1 MSLTEQ
7 EEIWIEQQYEELMEI
22 SKRVRSD
29 ADKELIRKAFDLAN
43 EAHSNMRRKSGEP
56 YFSHPIAVAKIV
68 AQEVGLGAKSIA
80 SALLHDVV
88 EDTDYTIEDIERL
101 FGSTIAGIIAG
112 LTKISNVLDKDASL
126 QVENFRR
133 MLMSMSQDLRVIL
146 IKLADRLHNMRTL
159 DSMPEYKQVK
169 IASETIYLYAPLA
182 HRLGLYSIKTELE
195 DLALKY
201 EHPLIYRE
209 LSRKF
214 KETEEERVK
223 YIDEIIVPIQEV
235 LDKNGI
241 KCTIKGRLK
250 SIFSIWNKMQTKNV
264 PFEEI
269 YDLFAIRI
277 VFDHPDDYPDSNARA
292 QCYHIMSLITDI
304 YPHHEQRIRDWVK
317 NPKPNGYEALH
328 ITVMGPRG
336 KWVEIQIRSQKMDDI
351 AEKGLA
357 SHWKYK
363 QDDNRGSNNLD
374 ILIENLKTSLKN
386 SETDSL
392 AFLDDFKMNIFTT
405 EIYVFTPK
413 GKLMKL
419 PKGSTVIDLA
429 YEIHTEIGNKAIAAK
444 VNYKLQPLSYVLH
457 SGDQVE
463 ILTSSKQSPKRE
475 WLNFAMSSKA
485 KTRIKS
491 SLKEERLHNIEKGQ
505 EIFMTKVK
513 DLQLNLS
520 HKSFKELRE
529 KYDTPN
535 KEEFY
540 QKIGAGI
547 ILIDD
552 IEKQLLKNSKN
563 VFARYWK
570 LTGVGKQKNQKGLT
584 SKDIYVINDI
594 DNQKFTLATCCNPI
608 PGDEVAG
615 IINPNN
621 SVIVHKKTCTN
632 LNNIAAKQGNKIITV
647 KWSSYKLLSFLV
659 KIKIEGVDKVGVVY
673 NITKIIS
680 QEVDVNIKSLNFETN
695 DGVFTGEIDL
705 YVHNSQDLGD
715 VISRIGKVK
724 GVKSVV
730 RIEEDKSN
738 E

>member
-1 MSLTEQ
+1 MSLTQ
-7 EEIWIEQQYEELMEI
+7 EEKIWIESQFEELMAM
-22 SKRVRSD
+22 SKRVRTDSD
-29 ADKELIRKAFDLAN
+29 KDLVRRAFDLAN
-43 EAHSNMRRKSGEP
+43 EAHSKMRRRSGEP
-56 YFSHPIAVAKIV
+56 YFTHPIAVAQIV
-68 AQEVGLGAKSIA
+68 AQEIGLGAKSIA

-88 EDTDYTIEDIERL
+88 EDTDYTLEDIERL
-101 FGSTIAGIIAG
+101 FGPTIAGIIAG
-112 LTKISNVLDKDASL
+112 LTKISNVLDQDASL
-126 QVENFRR
+126 QVENFRK
-133 MLMSMSQDLRVIL
+133 MLMTMSQDLRVIL

-159 DSMPEYKQVK
+159 DSMPEYKQIK

-214 KETEEERVK
+214 KETEEERDK
-223 YIDEIIVPIQEV
+223 YIDEIIEPLQRV
-235 LDKNGI
+235 LDKDGI
-241 KCTIKGRLK
+241 KCNIKGRTK
-250 SIFSIWNKMQTKNV
+250 SIFSIWRKMQTKNV
-264 PFEEI
+264 TFEEI

-277 VFDHPDDYPDSNARA
+277 VFDHPDDYPDSQARA
-292 QCYHIMSLITDI
+292 KCYHIMSLITDI

-328 ITVMGPRG
+328 VTVMGPRG
-336 KWVEIQIRSQKMDDI
+336 KWVEIQIRSRKMDDI

-363 QDDNRGSNNLD
+363 TDETRSNSNID
-374 ILIENLKTSLKN
+374 ILIENLKASLNN
-386 SETDSL
+386 SDAGSL

-405 EIYVFTPK
+405 EIFVFTPK
-413 GKLMKL
+413 GELKKL

-429 YEIHTEIGNKAIAAK
+429 YEIHTEVGNKAIAAK
-444 VNYKLQPLSYVLH
+444 VNYKLQPLSHVLH

-463 ILTSSKQSPKRE
+463 VLTSSKQSPKRE
-475 WLNFAMSSKA
+475 WLNFAITSKA

-491 SLKEERLHNIEKGQ
+491 SLKEERLFNIEKGH
-505 EIFMTKVK
+505 EIFNNKIK
-513 DLQLNLS
+513 ELQLNLN
-520 HKSFKELRE
+520 HKAFKDLRE

-535 KEEFY
+535 KEDFY
-540 QKIGAGI
+540 LKIGMGS

-552 IEKQLLKNSKN
+552 IEKQFLKNSKN
-563 VFARYWK
+563 VFVRYWK
-570 LTGVGKQKNQKGLT
+570 LTGGKLKGAKGLT
-584 SKDIYVINDI
+584 PKDIYTINDI

-621 SVIVHKKTCTN
+621 SVIIHKKTCSI
-632 LNNIAAKQGNKIITV
+632 LNGIAAKQGNKIIPV

-673 NITKIIS
+673 NITKVIS
-680 QEVDVNIKSLNFETN
+680 QDIDVNIKSLKFETN
-695 DGVFTGEIDL
+695 DGVFIGEIDL
-705 YVHNSQDLGD
+705 YIHNSKDLED
-715 VISRIGKVK
+715 VISHIYKIK
-724 GVKSVV
+724 GIKNVT
-730 RIEEDKSN
+730 RIEEENDD

>member
-7 EEIWIEQQYEELMEI
+7 EKIWIEQQYDELLEI
-22 SKRVRSD
+22 SKRVHSE
-29 ADKELIRKAFDLAN
+29 ADKELVRKAFDLAN
-43 EAHSNMRRKSGEP
+43 EAHANMRRKSGEP
-56 YFSHPIAVAKIV
+56 YFSHPLAVAKIV
-68 AQEVGLGAKSIA
+68 AQEIGLGAKSIA

-209 LSRKF
+209 ISRKF

-250 SIFSIWNKMQTKNV
+250 SIFSIWNKMQKKNV

-277 VFDHPDDYPDSNARA
+277 VFDHPCDYPDNMARA
-292 QCYHIMSLITDI
+292 ECYHIMSLITDI

-336 KWVEIQIRSQKMDDI
+336 KWVEIQIRSRKMDDI

-363 QDDNRGSNNLD
+363 QDDKHSTNNLD
-374 ILIENLKTSLKN
+374 ILIENLKASLSN
-386 SETDSL
+386 SEADSL

-413 GKLMKL
+413 GELMKL
-419 PKGSTVIDLA
+419 SKGSTVIDLA

-463 ILTSSKQSPKRE
+463 ILTSSKQSPRRE

-505 EIFMTKVK
+505 EMFTNKVK
-513 DLQLNLS
+513 ELQLNLS

-529 KYDTPN
+529 KYDTPD

-540 QKIGAGI
+540 QKIGSGV

-563 VFARYWK
+563 VFARYWR
-570 LTGVGKQKNQKGLT
+570 LTGVGKQKNLKGLT
-584 SKDIYVINDI
+584 PKDVYVIDDV
-594 DNQKFTLATCCNPI
+594 DNQRFTLATCCNPI

-621 SVIVHKKTCTN
+621 SVIVHKKTCLN
-632 LNNIAAKQGNKIITV
+632 LNSIAAKHGNKIITV

-659 KIKIEGVDKVGVVY
+659 KIKIEGVDKVGMVY
-673 NITKIIS
+673 NITKILS

-695 DGVFTGEIDL
+695 EGVFYGEIDL
-705 YVHNSQDLGD
+705 YIHNSQDLED
-715 VISRIGKVK
+715 VISRISRVK
-724 GVKSVV
+724 GVESAV
-730 RIEEDKSN
+730 RIEENKNN